1 MRSMTIM
8 TVLTMLVAAPVAAQ
22 QAGGMGGMSMGGGEE
37 GGAMGPLTAKFGMY
51 APAAVVAIKEHLNLT
66 AAQSARIAELDEA
79 GKKAE
84 REAHEPAHAAH
95 MELNKTLAAE
105 SVDMEKAR
113 AMFLAHH
120 NAEGVMQWVR
130 VSTAMEV
137 KALLTPPQ
145 RSMVERMA
153 GPAGHH

>member
-66 AAQSARIAELDEA
+66 AAQSARIAELDEV
-79 GKKAE
+79 
-84 REAHEPAHAAH
+84 
-95 MELNKTLAAE
+95 KTT
-105 SVDMEKAR
+105 R
-113 AMFLAHH
+113 
-120 NAEGVMQWVR
+120 NRRPPCRTGR
-130 VSTAMEV
+130 T
-137 KALLTPPQ
+137 TPP
-145 RSMVERMA
+145 RPPPSAAPVRP
-153 GPAGHH
+153 GSVPAC